1 MILSC
6 PPAVVE
12 WNASEEMS
20 ADKASKEAYCAL
32 PSALRFKV
40 WSTAYH
46 LDRLRIV
53 RSFYREHESQ
63 LGIPLRWSTT
73 CHHDDCRTL
82 STNHINF
89 VSQGILQSEQN
100 VLQGQVLHVL
110 PQQPI

>member
-6 PPAVVE
+6 PPAVVD

-46 LDRLRIV
+46 LDRLRNV
-53 RSFYREHESQ
+53 RIFYREHESQ
-63 LGIPLRWSTT
+63 L
-73 CHHDDCRTL
+73 
-82 STNHINF
+82 
-89 VSQGILQSEQN
+89 
-100 VLQGQVLHVL
+100 
-110 PQQPI
+110 